1 MFGTREELTAELD
14 RMFTPDEPLALLV
27 WTEEAVRF
35 ACREDKPDDQEIRY
49 LLKAI
54 GAGDMD
60 TYRESGVT
68 NARLREDLNTARE
81 ESRRE
86 ISVPAAIL
94 LRLLNKLES
103 DLIHEEGLTW
113 DNGRAASK
121 RQIQA
126 MDDVHALRVRL
137 AA

>member
-35 ACREDKPDDQEIRY
+35 ACREDKPDDREIRY

-54 GAGDMD
+54 GAGEMD

-68 NARLREDLNTARE
+68 NAQLREDLNTVRE
-81 ESRRE
+81 EARRE
-86 ISVPAAIL
+86 VSVPAEIL

-103 DLIHEEGLTW
+103 DLLHEEGLAW
-113 DNGRAASK
+113 ENGHPASK
-121 RQIQA
+121 RQVQA

>member
-68 NARLREDLNTARE
+68 NAQLREDLNTARE

-86 ISVPAAIL
+86 VSVPAAIL

-103 DLIHEEGLTW
+103 DLIHEEGLAW
-113 DNGRAASK
+113 ENGHPASK

>member
-35 ACREDKPDDQEIRY
+35 ACREDKPDDHEIRY

-81 ESRRE
+81 ETRRE
-86 ISVPAAIL
+86 VRVPAVIL
-94 LRLLNKLES
+94 FRLINNLER
-103 DLIHEEGLTW
+103 DLIHEEGLAW
-113 DNGRAASK
+113 ANGHRASE

-126 MDDVHALRVRL
+126 MNDIHALREHL

>member
-35 ACREDKPDDQEIRY
+35 ACREDKPDDHEIRY

-54 GAGDMD
+54 GAGEMD

-81 ESRRE
+81 ETRRE
-86 ISVPAAIL
+86 VSVPAEIL

-103 DLIHEEGLTW
+103 DLIHEEGLAW
-113 DNGRAASK
+113 ENGHPASK
-121 RQIQA
+121 RQVQA

>member
-27 WTEEAVRF
+27 WTAEAVRF
-35 ACREDKPDDQEIRY
+35 ACEEDKPTDEETLLLLETIGSVDMEI
-49 LLKAI
+49 
-54 GAGDMD
+54 
-60 TYRESGVT
+60 YREEGIT
-68 NARLREDLNTARE
+68 NTGTREVLGTLRENDNKMV
-81 ESRRE
+81 
-86 ISVPAAIL
+86 SVPAAIL

-103 DLIHEEGLTW
+103 DLIHEEGLAW
-113 DNGRAASK
+113 ENGHPASK
-121 RQIQA
+121 RQVQA